1 MWIKLY
7 IMWIK
12 RKSSYAGV
20 DILICHCIGGRII
33 NWPEMQKS
41 TFWHFC
47 KECHIKRLLG
57 KQTKNYN
64 NYKIYLSS
72 NYVAAWCSTSFE
84 MVLGNGKSYFFYIY
98 TFICAAVFWSFQRQI
113 DWNNLKICGKSTRMK
128 LKKTWLLFKFFLLAG
143 GTRSNAPVWDGF
155 FDPRHHRD

>member
-7 IMWIK
+7 IMWINHLTPALK
-12 RKSSYAGV
+12 CPKLTFLFAIASGADHKLAGNAK
-20 DILICHCIGGRII
+20 INLLTCHV
-33 NWPEMQKS
+33 
-41 TFWHFC
+41 
-47 KECHIKRLLG
+47 KRLLG

-64 NYKIYLSS
+64 NYRIYLSS

-84 MVLGNGKSYFFYIY
+84 MILGNGKLYLFYIY